1 MTALRSDFLVY
12 LAGPISGLTY
22 DAAETWR
29 KIAKDSLA
37 EAGIK
42 AVSPLRGK
50 DYLRKIGAI
59 SAHARDYGDMN
70 CLSTPRGIMTRDRYD
85 ATRCNALLVNLIG
98 AKIVGIGTVMEMA
111 WADLC
116 RIPIVC
122 IREAEGNLHDHA
134 MLNEAIGYRVD
145 TLEEALHV
153 IKLIADN
160 T

>member
-1 MTALRSDFLVY
+1 MKSDFLVY
-12 LAGPISGLTY
+12 LAGPISGLSY
-22 DAAETWR
+22 DQAEGWR

-59 SAHARDYGDMN
+59 SAHARDYADLN
-70 CLSTPRGIMTRDRYD
+70 CLSTPRGIMTRDRFD
-85 ATRCNALLVNLIG
+85 ATRCNALLVNLLG
-98 AKIVGIGTVMEMA
+98 AKIVGIGTTMEIA

-116 RIPIVC
+116 RIPVVC
-122 IREAEGNLHDHA
+122 VMEATGNIHDHA

-145 TLEEALHV
+145 TLEEAIHV

-160 T
+160 S